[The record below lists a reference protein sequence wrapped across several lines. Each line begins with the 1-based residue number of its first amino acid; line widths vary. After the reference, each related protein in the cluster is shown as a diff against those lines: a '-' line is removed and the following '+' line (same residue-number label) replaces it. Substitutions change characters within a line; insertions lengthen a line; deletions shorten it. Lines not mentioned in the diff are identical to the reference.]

1 MRFKNGICSACQYSD
16 SKNDGQID
24 WNQRE
29 DLLKELLDKHR
40 KSDGSYDCIV
50 SGSGGKDSSTV
61 AHILKYKY
69 NMNPLTV
76 TYSPILYTDIG
87 FSKFKSMDILRWF

>member
-1 MRFKNGICSACQYSD
+1 MVYVQLVNI
-16 SKNDGQID
+16 QILKMMVKLIGTK
-24 WNQRE
+24 E

-76 TYSPILYTDIG
+76 TYTNLIHRYWI
-87 FSKFKSMDILRWF
+87 SKFKSMDILRWF